1 VLEAYP
7 QIAEVLA
14 PAFAL
19 LDVDTLRRLNEKI
32 AIEGR
37 EARLVARAFLRAHG
51 LLA

>member
-1 VLEAYP
+1 MKPYP
-7 QIAEVLA
+7 QIAALLA

-19 LDVDTLRRLNEKI
+19 LDVDMLRRLNEKI

-37 EARLVARAFLRAHG
+37 EARLVVRAFLQEHG